1 MSRAASGA
9 SFISTEKSLRFPH
22 LPLPKK
28 PLKPPETFIAA
39 SCLILKTSTTLNMLF
54 RTLLPAEQVLQKVND
69 SVLPPAETNTRKES
83 RSFELIDPE
92 LESDYAEVV
101 TEPPLSEGGADPGDP
116 FDPGPVDPKREPDL
130 YPPLTPVKAPM
141 AEEILQQQRQKT
153 LSRLS
158 LMRPP
163 RLSVHPPPSAP
174 PSPPSYPLQGTVQS
188 KISGGLLDE
197 CRTEALKRGDI
208 SLLQAMPV
216 LYQPNRPPEYAHL
229 PYDVIKE
236 VRKSIKEYGLQ
247 ASFTMNL
254 LQVIGESYVLTP
266 LDWKS
271 ILRLVLSA
279 AQYSV
284 WFLEYRELVQVQ
296 VMNNLTAGT
305 AIGLD
310 ELMGEGHYA
319 TGIAQA
325 GLSRNVLTQATGLAL
340 RALRR
345 VPDFGKRESSFAS
358 IRQGPQ
364 EPYVQFLDRLQTAIQ
379 RQIESSEAAE
389 LLLFQLAIENANMD
403 CRRAID
409 PIHNQ
414 AKTLNDLIRACQNVG
429 SEQHK
434 ADMLAAALAQQLVVA
449 RAATKC
455 FSCGQEGHVKKD
467 CPKARRGGR
476 GQGGQGR
483 QLARLCPRCQ
493 KGYHW
498 GPYWIPARYV
508 KPAQVKTHTEDEQ
521 DDKKHQDDVA
531 SGIDQPHN

>member
-1 MSRAASGA
+1 
-9 SFISTEKSLRFPH
+9 
-22 LPLPKK
+22 
-28 PLKPPETFIAA
+28 
-39 SCLILKTSTTLNMLF
+39 
-54 RTLLPAEQVLQKVND
+54 
-69 SVLPPAETNTRKES
+69 
-83 RSFELIDPE
+83 
-92 LESDYAEVV
+92 
-101 TEPPLSEGGADPGDP
+101 
-116 FDPGPVDPKREPDL
+116 
-130 YPPLTPVKAPM
+130 
-141 AEEILQQQRQKT
+141 
-153 LSRLS
+153 
-158 LMRPP
+158 
-163 RLSVHPPPSAP
+163 
-174 PSPPSYPLQGTVQS
+174 
-188 KISGGLLDE
+188 
-197 CRTEALKRGDI
+197 
-208 SLLQAMPV
+208 MPV

-284 WFLEYRELVQVQ
+284 WFSEYRELVQVQ
-296 VMNNLTAGT
+296 VMDNLTAGT

-345 VPDFGKRESSFAS
+345 VPDCGKRESSFAS

-364 EPYVQFLDRLQTAIQ
+364 EPYIQFLDRLQTAIQ
-379 RQIESSEAAE
+379 RQIDSSEAAE
-389 LLLFQLAIENANMD
+389 LLLFQLAIENANTD

-409 PIHNQ
+409 PIRNQ
-414 AKTLNDLIRACQNVG
+414 VKTLNDLIRACQNVG

-467 CPKARRGGR
+467 CPKVRRTRTRRAGKTTCSIMPSLSKGIQT
-476 GQGGQGR
+476 GQST
-483 QLARLCPRCQ
+483 P
-493 KGYHW
+493 
-498 GPYWIPARYV
+498 
-508 KPAQVKTHTEDEQ
+508 
-521 DDKKHQDDVA
+521 
-531 SGIDQPHN
+531 

>member
-1 MSRAASGA
+1 
-9 SFISTEKSLRFPH
+9 
-22 LPLPKK
+22 
-28 PLKPPETFIAA
+28 
-39 SCLILKTSTTLNMLF
+39 
-54 RTLLPAEQVLQKVND
+54 
-69 SVLPPAETNTRKES
+69 
-83 RSFELIDPE
+83 
-92 LESDYAEVV
+92 
-101 TEPPLSEGGADPGDP
+101 
-116 FDPGPVDPKREPDL
+116 
-130 YPPLTPVKAPM
+130 
-141 AEEILQQQRQKT
+141 
-153 LSRLS
+153 
-158 LMRPP
+158 
-163 RLSVHPPPSAP
+163 
-174 PSPPSYPLQGTVQS
+174 
-188 KISGGLLDE
+188 
-197 CRTEALKRGDI
+197 
-208 SLLQAMPV
+208 MPV
-216 LYQPNRPPEYAHL
+216 LYQPNRPPEYVHL

-236 VRKSIKEYGLQ
+236 VRKSIKKYGLQ

-284 WFLEYRELVQVQ
+284 WFSEYRELVQIQ
-296 VMNNLTAGT
+296 VMNNLTAGI

-325 GLSRNVLTQATGLAL
+325 GLSQNVLTQATGLAL

-345 VPDFGKRESSFAS
+345 VPDFGKQESSFAS

-364 EPYVQFLDRLQTAIQ
+364 EPYIQFLDRLQTAIQ
-379 RQIESSEAAE
+379 RQIDSSEAAE
-389 LLLFQLAIENANMD
+389 LLLFQLAIENANTD

-409 PIHNQ
+409 PIRNH

-434 ADMLAAALAQQLVVA
+434 ADMLAAALAQQLAVA

-483 QLARLCPRCQ
+483 QLARLCPHCQ

-498 GPYWIPARYV
+498 GNQCHS
-508 KPAQVKTHTEDEQ
+508 KF
-521 DDKKHQDDVA
+521 DKQGNPLPENT
-531 SGIDQPHN
+531 SGNGRRFACISTVCMTCYYSEYSK

>member
-1 MSRAASGA
+1 
-9 SFISTEKSLRFPH
+9 
-22 LPLPKK
+22 
-28 PLKPPETFIAA
+28 
-39 SCLILKTSTTLNMLF
+39 
-54 RTLLPAEQVLQKVND
+54 
-69 SVLPPAETNTRKES
+69 
-83 RSFELIDPE
+83 
-92 LESDYAEVV
+92 
-101 TEPPLSEGGADPGDP
+101 
-116 FDPGPVDPKREPDL
+116 
-130 YPPLTPVKAPM
+130 
-141 AEEILQQQRQKT
+141 
-153 LSRLS
+153 
-158 LMRPP
+158 
-163 RLSVHPPPSAP
+163 
-174 PSPPSYPLQGTVQS
+174 
-188 KISGGLLDE
+188 
-197 CRTEALKRGDI
+197 
-208 SLLQAMPV
+208 MPV
-216 LYQPNRPPEYAHL
+216 LYQPNRPPEYVHL

-284 WFLEYRELVQVQ
+284 WFSEYRELVQVQ

-340 RALRR
+340 RALRW
-345 VPDFGKRESSFAS
+345 VPDFSKQESSFAS

-379 RQIESSEAAE
+379 RQIDSSEAAE
-389 LLLFQLAIENANMD
+389 LLLFQLAIENANTD

-409 PIHNQ
+409 PIRNH

-434 ADMLAAALAQQLVVA
+434 ADMLAAALAQQLAVA

-455 FSCGQEGHVKKD
+455 FSCGQEGHVKKE
-467 CPKARRGGR
+467 CLKARRTRTRRAGKTTCSIMPS
-476 GQGGQGR
+476 
-483 QLARLCPRCQ
+483 LS
-493 KGYHW
+493 KG
-498 GPYWIPARYV
+498 IPL
-508 KPAQVKTHTEDEQ
+508 
-521 DDKKHQDDVA
+521 
-531 SGIDQPHN
+531 G

>member
-1 MSRAASGA
+1 
-9 SFISTEKSLRFPH
+9 
-22 LPLPKK
+22 
-28 PLKPPETFIAA
+28 
-39 SCLILKTSTTLNMLF
+39 
-54 RTLLPAEQVLQKVND
+54 
-69 SVLPPAETNTRKES
+69 
-83 RSFELIDPE
+83 
-92 LESDYAEVV
+92 
-101 TEPPLSEGGADPGDP
+101 
-116 FDPGPVDPKREPDL
+116 
-130 YPPLTPVKAPM
+130 
-141 AEEILQQQRQKT
+141 
-153 LSRLS
+153 
-158 LMRPP
+158 
-163 RLSVHPPPSAP
+163 
-174 PSPPSYPLQGTVQS
+174 
-188 KISGGLLDE
+188 
-197 CRTEALKRGDI
+197 
-208 SLLQAMPV
+208 MPV

-284 WFLEYRELVQVQ
+284 WFLERRELVQVQ

-325 GLSRNVLTQATGLAL
+325 ADYHGMFFTQALQGQRL

-364 EPYVQFLDRLQTAIQ
+364 EPYIQFLDRLQTAIQ

-467 CPKARRGGR
+467 CPKAREGGR
-476 GQGGQGR
+476 GQGSGRGR

-498 GPYWIPARYV
+498 GVLLKALRSGDRRFSPRIPRCRLEVLRSHGSIEVQKQGPIWVA
-508 KPAQVKTHTEDEQ
+508 KTVTEIRE
-521 DDKKHQDDVA
+521 
-531 SGIDQPHN
+531 

>member
-1 MSRAASGA
+1 MGQSATREQKLH
-9 SFISTEKSLRFPH
+9 TENLQRILQEQGFKVAPLQLVRLLVWIRDYCPWFPVKGSYDLTQWQKVGEELQTKQLLQLE
-22 LPLPKK
+22 LPDG
-28 PLKPPETFIAA
+28 I
-39 SCLILKTSTTLNMLF
+39 LITWRVVYTAL

-69 SVLPPAETNTRKES
+69 SVLPPTETNTRKES

-92 LESDYAEVV
+92 LEPDNAEVAA
-101 TEPPLSEGGADPGDP
+101 EPPLSEGGADPGDP
-116 FDPGPVDPKREPDL
+116 FDPGPVDPERELDL
-130 YPPLTPVKAPM
+130 YPLLTPVKAMAASAPT

-153 LSRLS
+153 LSWLS
-158 LMRPP
+158 LM
-163 RLSVHPPPSAP
+163 HPPPFAP
-174 PSPPSYPLQGTVQS
+174 PPPSYQLQGTVHS

-208 SLLQAMPV
+208 SLLQDMPV
-216 LYQPNRPPEYAHL
+216 LYRLNRPPEYAHL

-284 WFLEYRELVQVQ
+284 WFSEYRELVQAQ
-296 VMNNLTAGT
+296 VMDNLTAGT

-310 ELMGEGHYA
+310 ELMGEGNYA
-319 TGIAQA
+319 TGAAKA
-325 GLSRNVLTQATGLAL
+325 GLSRNVFTQAAGLAL

-345 VPDFGKRESSFAS
+345 VPDFGKWESSFAS

-409 PIHNQ
+409 PIRNQ
-414 AKTLNDLIRACQNVG
+414 AKTLNDLIRACQNMG

-434 ADMLAAALAQQLVVA
+434 ADMLAAALAQQLILWSAIRQVQKAEARVMATLLLNGVVIN
-449 RAATKC
+449 
-455 FSCGQEGHVKKD
+455 KK
-467 CPKARRGGR
+467 GGDVENNALANKDDM
-476 GQGGQGR
+476 GNV
-483 QLARLCPRCQ
+483 QLRPVR
-493 KGYHW
+493 
-498 GPYWIPARYV
+498 
-508 KPAQVKTHTEDEQ
+508 
-521 DDKKHQDDVA
+521 
-531 SGIDQPHN
+531 